1 MLNIKGHIA
10 HLKAF
15 HPDAKKFLWATFCI
29 SLSANI
35 FSLVFNLYVLS
46 LGHSRAYLGT
56 LEALPAAAVAVFA
69 LPAGYLCSRLPF
81 KKSLLIAI
89 SLSLIATAG
98 LAASSGA
105 GTLMLFRVFSG
116 LSTAMMTAVTWP
128 LLVKFSTTEERN
140 WLFSFQF
147 FISTMAGFAGSMA
160 SGQLAL
166 LGARLIGHAPDSPQT
181 YQFTI
186 AASCVMLG
194 LALIPLYRMAG
205 EQGNGERGGFE
216 LAGLDWKR
224 VLRAYAPQMG
234 IAYGAGMIMPFVN
247 VFLKTKFNLPIDKLG
262 LCMSLQA
269 FAMAIGSLTAP
280 YFVKKCGGR
289 VGAMTTVQA
298 LSLPFLALM
307 GFTPLLWVTMIGLWM
322 RTMLMNTSGPIY
334 SVFLMEHFEEKH
346 RPVISA
352 AYGIAWNTCWSIG
365 ASTSG
370 KMQMGWGFDMPFMA
384 TLVTYASA
392 TLLLMAWFSPG
403 GDSRTLD
410 RGALAQSAARAGEA
424 E

>member
-1 MLNIKGHIA
+1 MLNLREHLA

-15 HPDAKKFLWATFCI
+15 QPNAKQFLWATFCI

-35 FSLVFNLYVLS
+35 FSLVFNLYALS

-56 LEALPAAAVAVFA
+56 LEAMPAAAVAVFA
-69 LPAGYLCSRLPF
+69 LPAGYLCSRMSFRRALF
-81 KKSLLIAI
+81 IALA
-89 SLSLIATAG
+89 LSLTATAG

-105 GTLMLFRVFSG
+105 GTLMMFRVLSG
-116 LSTAMMTAVTWP
+116 LSTAMLSAVTWP
-128 LLVKFSTTEERN
+128 LLVKFSVPEERN

-147 FISTMAGFAGSMA
+147 FVSTLAGFAGSMM

-166 LGARLIGHAPDSPQT
+166 LGAKITGSAPDSPHA

-186 AASCVMLG
+186 AASCVILG
-194 LALIPLYRMAG
+194 LALIPLYRMTG
-205 EQGNGERGGFE
+205 ENSGERKNGFD

-224 VLRAYAPQMG
+224 AMRIYAPQMAV
-234 IAYGAGMIMPFVN
+234 AYGAGMIMPFVN

-262 LCMSLQA
+262 FCMSLQA
-269 FAMAIGSLTAP
+269 FAMAIGSLTVP
-280 YFVKKCGGR
+280 YFVKRCGGR
-289 VGAMTTVQA
+289 VGAMATVQA

-307 GFTPLLWVTMIGLWM
+307 GFTPLLWLTMTGLWM

-352 AYGIAWNTCWSIG
+352 AYGIMWNTCWSIG

-370 KMQMGWGFDMPFMA
+370 KMQMNWGFDMPFMA

-392 TLLLMAWFSPG
+392 TLLLMAWFLHG
-403 GDSRTLD
+403 GDKRELD
-410 RGALAQSAARAGEA
+410 RGTVAESTARAGET